1 MRDLQTS
8 KQARVT
14 ILNFL
19 NSSWNTSK
27 RPCRRGQVL
36 PLVSQKKLRKD
47 SGQIVLEYILL
58 LVISVGVATY
68 MTKRLV
74 GRDPEDPGS
83 ITSTWNLINTTIGA
97 DIID

>member
-1 MRDLQTS
+1 MR
-8 KQARVT
+8 AV
-14 ILNFL
+14 
-19 NSSWNTSK
+19 
-27 RPCRRGQVL
+27 RRGQAL
-36 PLVSQKKLRKD
+36 PQRSPQKLRKD